1 MQMEYIRRGLLI
13 GLVVLAGLA
22 GLALTVEGQQR
33 KKRSV
38 RTRPAAVAVISAE
51 TRSVLDT
58 ISAPSLRGH
67 LAFLASDQLEGRN
80 TPSKGLDIAAEYIA
94 AQMMRA
100 GLQPGVASGDGA
112 GPKSYYQ
119 VAQWQV
125 TEPSLDSFELAI
137 VDGGV
142 THRIAAGRVSFQTE
156 QPVEVSNLPL
166 LKLVV
171 GDAGALAGLKSEQ
184 VAGKAVIVEFPEPPR
199 DDRARMMEAFRT
211 RNQIIGQI
219 NALKPGYLL
228 AISRTAEGRGLGGGR
243 LIDPERAGSA
253 AGSRLDS
260 IPTVHDPRLVA
271 LYDEMKPGE
280 TRGSFSFRLA
290 APKTVPVALRNVIG
304 VVPGSDPVLRDS
316 YVIVSAHYDHI
327 GIGQGSDGDKI
338 YNGANDDASG
348 TVSVIE
354 LGAAL
359 SRLRI
364 RPKRTLVFI
373 TWFGEEKGLLG
384 SRYYGRHPVFPL
396 AKTVAMVNLEQVGR
410 TDSSEG
416 PQVSN
421 ATLTGFDFTDLGPIF
436 KAAGD
441 LTGINVYKHEKN
453 SDAFFGR
460 SDNQALADAGIPAHT
475 LCTAFVYPD
484 YHQAGD
490 HWEKVDY
497 ENMARVNRMVA
508 LALINIG
515 NNPQAPKWNEA
526 NPKTARYVE
535 AWKKLKPAE

>member
-1 MQMEYIRRGLLI
+1 
-13 GLVVLAGLA
+13 
-22 GLALTVEGQQR
+22 
-33 KKRSV
+33 
-38 RTRPAAVAVISAE
+38 
-51 TRSVLDT
+51 
-58 ISAPSLRGH
+58 
-67 LAFLASDQLEGRN
+67 
-80 TPSKGLDIAAEYIA
+80 
-94 AQMMRA
+94 
-100 GLQPGVASGDGA
+100 
-112 GPKSYYQ
+112 
-119 VAQWQV
+119 
-125 TEPSLDSFELAI
+125 
-137 VDGGV
+137 
-142 THRIAAGRVSFQTE
+142 
-156 QPVEVSNLPL
+156 
-166 LKLVV
+166 
-171 GDAGALAGLKSEQ
+171 
-184 VAGKAVIVEFPEPPR
+184 
-199 DDRARMMEAFRT
+199 
-211 RNQIIGQI
+211 
-219 NALKPGYLL
+219 
-228 AISRTAEGRGLGGGR
+228 
-243 LIDPERAGSA
+243 
-253 AGSRLDS
+253 
-260 IPTVHDPRLVA
+260 
-271 LYDEMKPGE
+271 
-280 TRGSFSFRLA
+280 
-290 APKTVPVALRNVIG
+290 VALRNVIG
-304 VVPGSDPVLRDS
+304 VIPGSDPVLRDS

-327 GIGQGSDGDKI
+327 GIGQASDGDKI

-354 LGAAL
+354 LGTAL

-508 LALINIG
+508 LALISIG

>member
-1 MQMEYIRRGLLI
+1 MFTGLTGIIVLC
-13 GLVVLAGLA
+13 GLVMSVD
-22 GLALTVEGQQR
+22 GQQ
-33 KKRSV
+33 KKRRSV
-38 RTRPAAVAVISAE
+38 RTRPAVSVGIPAE

-58 ISAPSLRGH
+58 ISAQSLRGH

-94 AQMMRA
+94 TQMMRA
-100 GLQPGVASGDGA
+100 GLQPGVVSGDGG
-112 GPKSYYQ
+112 GPKSFYQ
-119 VAQWQV
+119 TAQWQV
-125 TEPSLDSFELAI
+125 MEPSLDSFELTV

-142 THRIAAGRVSFQTE
+142 THRILPGRVSFQTE
-156 QPVEVSNLPL
+156 QPVDVMNLPL
-166 LKLVV
+166 LKVV
-171 GDAGALAGLKSEQ
+171 VSDAGAAAGLAGLKPEQ
-184 VAGKAVIVEFPEPPR
+184 VEGKAVIVEFPEPPR
-199 DDRARMMEAFRT
+199 EDRARMMEAFRT
-211 RNQIIGQI
+211 RSQVIGQI
-219 NALKPGYLL
+219 KALKPGYLL
-228 AISRTAEGRGLGGGR
+228 AISRTAEGRGFGGGR
-243 LIDPERAGSA
+243 LIDPERAGSGG
-253 AGSRLDS
+253 GSRSDS
-260 IPTVHDPRLVA
+260 ILTVHDPRLVA
-271 LYDEMKPGE
+271 IYDEMKPGE

-290 APKTVPVALRNVIG
+290 APRAVPVSLRNVIG

-327 GIGQGSDGDKI
+327 GIGQGTDGDKI

-354 LGAAL
+354 LAGAI

-384 SRYYGRHPVFPL
+384 SRYYGSHPVFPL

-410 TDSSEG
+410 TDSTEG
-416 PQVSN
+416 AQVNN

-436 KAAGD
+436 KAAGE
-441 LTGINVYKHEKN
+441 LTGISVYKHEKN

-490 HWEKVDY
+490 HWDKVDY

-535 AWKKLKPAE
+535 AWKKLKTAQ